1 MDNSSLR
8 MYSWL
13 IAISLLSVG
22 ASPTSPMSR
31 HLGYS
36 TYLGG
41 KGVSEAKAI
50 AVDSAGSVYVTG
62 TTDSPDF
69 PIKDAAQTSLR
80 TRVASFV
87 TKLDSTGRLVYSTYL
102 NGCEARS
109 VAVDASGN
117 AYVAGHAEP
126 TIFETTEGAFQI
138 SRPHPAGF
146 VLKLNVSGNKIL
158 YSTFLGGTS
167 GEDEVKH
174 IVVDQKEQIY
184 ATGVTGSED
193 FPITKTAFQP
203 EYKGSYPGDHSPE
216 GFVAKL
222 NATGSALLYSTFLGG
237 SRSDDATSIAID
249 QEGNCYITGDTNSD
263 DFPMTARAFRGKQ
276 GDKWGGVVFVTKL
289 NAEGSKLVYS
299 TYLGGPDFAAA
310 GSIAVNKAGEA
321 FITGETFSD
330 DFPTTPKAAFQ
341 STGIVK
347 GVLEA
352 KGFVARLNRQGS
364 ALVYCTLLGKAT
376 GTEGSGIVV
385 DSLDNAYVAG
395 STSSWRFPTTKDAFQ
410 RTLHGGLGQFRLGD
424 LGLRNLD
431 ESGSSPGNVF
441 VCVISPL
448 GDKLIYSTYIGGWG
462 DDGADDLAVDN
473 SGNIYIT
480 GVAQSL
486 GFPTSKDAIQ
496 KKRGGRKDAFFV
508 KLLDKKVPSAKLA
521 IPNGPRER
529 PVESESNYGL
539 RAAVSYVY
547 KLTCHLSFL
556 TVIVRSQ
563 IFGFPCQVSI
573 GG

>member
-1 MDNSSLR
+1 MDNASLR
-8 MYSWL
+8 LYSWL

-22 ASPTSPMSR
+22 ISPALPMSR

-69 PIKDAAQTSLR
+69 PIKNAAQIILR
-80 TRVASFV
+80 ARVASFV

-109 VAVDASGN
+109 IAVDASGN
-117 AYVAGHAEP
+117 TYVAGHAEP
-126 TIFETTEGAFQI
+126 TIFETTEGAFQT

-146 VLKLNVSGNKIL
+146 VLKLNASGNKIL

-167 GEDEVKH
+167 GEDVVKR
-174 IVVDQKEQIY
+174 IVVDQKEQVY

-193 FPITKTAFQP
+193 FPITKNAFQP
-203 EYKGSYPGDHSPE
+203 EPKGSKLGDSSPE

-222 NATGSALLYSTFLGG
+222 NATGSALSYSTFLGG
-237 SRSDDATSIAID
+237 SRSDDATGIAID
-249 QEGNCYITGDTNSD
+249 QEGNCYITGETGSY
-263 DFPMTARAFRGKQ
+263 DFPTTAGAFQSKQ

-289 NAEGSKLVYS
+289 NAEGSKLIYS
-299 TYLGGPDFAAA
+299 TYLGGPDFATA
-310 GSIAVNKAGEA
+310 GGIAVNRAGEA
-321 FITGETFSD
+321 FITGDTLSD

-352 KGFVARLNRQGS
+352 KGFVAKLNRQGS
-364 ALVYCTLLGKAT
+364 ALVYCTLLGET
-376 GTEGSGIVV
+376 SGTEGSGIVV

-395 STSSWRFPTTKDAFQ
+395 STASWNFPTTKDAFQ

-424 LGLRNLD
+424 LALRNLD
-431 ESGSSPGNVF
+431 ESWPSPGNAF
-441 VCVISPL
+441 FCVISPL

-473 SGNIYIT
+473 AGNIYVT

-486 GFPTSKDAIQ
+486 GFPISKDAVQ
-496 KKRGGRKDAFFV
+496 KKRLGRKDAFV
-508 KLLDKKVPSAKLA
+508 CKIA
-521 IPNGPRER
+521 R
-529 PVESESNYGL
+529 
-539 RAAVSYVY
+539 
-547 KLTCHLSFL
+547 
-556 TVIVRSQ
+556 
-563 IFGFPCQVSI
+563 
-573 GG
+573 

>member
-1 MDNSSLR
+1 
-8 MYSWL
+8 
-13 IAISLLSVG
+13 
-22 ASPTSPMSR
+22 MSR
-31 HLGYS
+31 HLEYS

-50 AVDSAGSVYVTG
+50 AVDSSGSIYVTG

-102 NGCEARS
+102 NGCEAGS
-109 VAVDASGN
+109 IAVDASGN

-138 SRPHPAGF
+138 SRPNPAGF
-146 VLKLNVSGNKIL
+146 VLKLNASGNKIL
-158 YSTFLGGTS
+158 YSTFLGGSS

-174 IVVDQKEQIY
+174 IVVDHKEQVY

-193 FPITKTAFQP
+193 FPITKTAFQH
-203 EYKGSYPGDHSPE
+203 EYKGSKLLVDHSPE
-216 GFVAKL
+216 SFVAKL
-222 NATGSALLYSTFLGG
+222 NAAGSALSYSTFLGG
-237 SRSDDATSIAID
+237 SSSDDATSIAID
-249 QEGNCYITGDTNSD
+249 QEGNCYITGDTLSY
-263 DFPMTARAFRGKQ
+263 DFPTTAGALQSKL
-276 GDKWGGVVFVTKL
+276 GDEWRDVFVTKL
-289 NAEGSKLVYS
+289 NAEGSRLIYS
-299 TYLGGPDFAAA
+299 TYLGGDFIDTAW
-310 GSIAVNKAGEA
+310 GIAVNKAGEA
-321 FITGETFSD
+321 FITGQTFSD
-330 DFPTTPKAAFQ
+330 DFPTTPNAAFQ
-341 STGIVK
+341 STGILKDVR
-347 GVLEA
+347 EA
-352 KGFVARLNRQGS
+352 KGFVAKLNRQGS
-364 ALVYCTLLGKAT
+364 ALVYSSLLGKANGT
-376 GTEGSGIVV
+376 GGNGIVV

-395 STSSWRFPTTKDAFQ
+395 STSSWKFPTTKDAFQ

-431 ESGSSPGNVF
+431 ESGPPGNAF

-480 GVAQSL
+480 GVARSL

-496 KKRGGRKDAFFV
+496 KERRGHKDAFV
-508 KLLDKKVPSAKLA
+508 CKIA
-521 IPNGPRER
+521 R
-529 PVESESNYGL
+529 
-539 RAAVSYVY
+539 
-547 KLTCHLSFL
+547 
-556 TVIVRSQ
+556 
-563 IFGFPCQVSI
+563 
-573 GG
+573 